1 MDENEIIRRILEETK
16 TIAVVGLSPK
26 PYRPSHQVSSYLKSV
41 GYKIIPVYPDD
52 SQKILGERVYKTVQ
66 EIEEDFDTL
75 LIFLRPE
82 RVYEVVKSAIERGV
96 KYIWLQE
103 GVINY
108 KAKELAEK
116 HSKLFVMD
124 RCMYK
129 EHSRLYKGG

>member
-1 MDENEIIRRILEETK
+1 MNENEVIRKILEEAE

-52 SQKILGERVYKTVQ
+52 SQKILGEKVYKTVQ

-82 RVYEVVKSAIERGV
+82 RVYKVVKSAI
-96 KYIWLQE
+96 
-103 GVINY
+103 
-108 KAKELAEK
+108 
-116 HSKLFVMD
+116 
-124 RCMYK
+124 
-129 EHSRLYKGG
+129 